1 MTTLGMK
8 RALAPATL
16 GLLVTAAACGG
27 HKEVNAPRGLGDLST
42 PLVAAFREEAVGDSV
57 KAVDLYTKALAA
69 AAASPDNPSSVT
81 IAMASLDALV
91 HHDFTAFSEATS
103 SSSLADRVDP
113 SSLRKSGGTIDERLA
128 KIAKDAGGPFVPSLV
143 ANARLALAERR
154 GDAKAAAEQRALS
167 GCAREAAVVGPVA
180 WMNVSGARE
189 SSRLGEPGAPM
200 PSEVPGPGPF
210 KPRLVP
216 MKVAAFGCR
225 LPLYAETSATG
236 VREVVVDVDVPKGGW
251 IGVGLRSSAA
261 AVMRVGGQVAIERA
275 HSAGPRAVP
284 RFARVET
291 SAGVLRLVVR
301 VGMDQDFSSVEV
313 GAWDADGKPLRA
325 RAPAPGATAGAAAK
339 QSVPVAPPDPRSDPE
354 RVAVALGALA
364 ANDARLAENLLS
376 PQVARADAP
385 PDLLLVYARA
395 VRSARD
401 LPVVKAHERARSA
414 YDRVLEAWPASWEA
428 AIEHAVLAGARRGRA
443 EAHIAALADLDA
455 TRAKVTSSQPALLD
469 AFEAQ
474 TAGRERLYDRA
485 RVAFARIKSTAAS
498 PLANTSL
505 LTETDRVVFERMGR
519 DLVAFDCGAGVADRT
534 SLACHHALAAAGDR
548 EGAERELERLRALA
562 GTPQLYLSLSSRSAI
577 EAGDLGRARKI
588 LEAMNPGDRP
598 LSSVYAAKG
607 KSAVPELLR
616 LATTARDAPAALPP
630 LLRDAGDDPLAPFAG
645 VAERVVHDPNVGPLL
660 ANAAT
665 AILAHRERYD
675 VEPSGLVHFTMLDVR
690 RVMGTTDVE
699 ANAQAAAPT
708 LFGRDTIRV
717 LRRRIFKKDGRIVL
731 PDRTPN
737 AAQSH
742 ADLSQ
747 LEAGDAVE
755 AIYEG
760 WGVPNETG
768 NVGIDTPDLLPERT
782 AVRDASIELAL
793 PPGLR
798 GSMWSHPLLGKP
810 TERTEP
816 ASGTASAKRV
826 LTWHVKDRAVRRLE
840 PGVPKMDRNV
850 GVSFSTSSW
859 DDVARALRETL
870 AALESDSPEV
880 TNWAREASAGK
891 PISRELVDRIVVASG
906 QAIKEASGIVLSDV
920 DLGRA
925 GGQGMTARGM
935 LATHEGSR
943 TWLVV
948 QALREL
954 GIHTDV
960 AVAENDPFSDSPSF
974 PPHFGRFMHPLA
986 IAHLPDPSNP
996 GAMTDVWIDV
1006 DVPGPPLPAGRI
1018 SPGLRGRNVLYPN
1031 GRIAPLPAAFGDTER
1046 DEIDIRLVV
1055 DEKGDAT
1062 GTITVLLRGHTAQD
1076 LAEALVRLVGLER
1089 QRALR
1094 GIALGWVP
1102 FATVEKVELS
1112 SSEGSWQVAMRA
1124 DLTAP
1129 GYAQLEGIKPE
1140 ARVWVLPGMDPVHY
1154 VFPRPFVTT
1163 LSSTYASQAAR
1174 ESALAINQAT
1184 QYHVRRR
1191 VELPPKAQI
1200 ARLPGPF
1207 EGRGPLLSASRKIS
1221 VSGTSIEEDFTLD
1234 VATGTVPR
1242 DKYDAFVT
1250 SAHSTDDA
1258 FRASTRV
1265 KPQP

>member
-1 MTTLGMK
+1 MASYGTK
-8 RALAPATL
+8 LAPATL
-16 GLLVTAAACGG
+16 VLLVAVAACGG
-27 HKEVNAPRGLGDLST
+27 NKQVNAPRGLADLST
-42 PLVAAFREEAVGDSV
+42 PLVAAFREEAVGDST

-69 AAASPDNPSSVT
+69 AAASPDDPSSVA

-91 HHDFTAFSEATS
+91 HHDFTAFADATS

-113 SSLRKSGGTIDERLA
+113 AALKRSGGTIDERLA
-128 KIAKDAGGPFVPSLV
+128 KVAREGGPFVPALV

-154 GDAKAAAEQRALS
+154 GDAKAAAELRAAT
-167 GCAREAAVVGPVA
+167 GCAREAAVIGPVA

-189 SSRLGEPGAPM
+189 AAVLGAPGAAM
-200 PSEVPGPGPF
+200 PAEVPGPGPF
-210 KPRLVP
+210 KSRLVP
-216 MKVAAFGCR
+216 MKVLAFGCR
-225 LPLYAETSATG
+225 LPLYAETSTTG
-236 VREVVVDVDVPKGGW
+236 VREVAIDVDVPKAGW
-251 IGVGLRSSAA
+251 IGVGLRSSAT
-261 AVMRVGGQVAIERA
+261 AVLRAGGQVAIERP
-275 HSAGPRAVP
+275 HSAGSRSVP

-291 SAGVLRLVVR
+291 SAGTLRLVVR

-325 RAPAPGATAGAAAK
+325 RAPKAGATAGATVSQAI
-339 QSVPVAPPDPRSDPE
+339 PVAPPDPRADAE

-376 PQVARADAP
+376 PQVARTDAP
-385 PDLLLVYARA
+385 PELLLVYARA
-395 VRSARD
+395 VRDARD
-401 LPVVKAHERARSA
+401 LPAVKAHERARSA

-428 AIEHAVLAGARRGRA
+428 AVEHAVLAGARRGRA
-443 EAHIAALADLDA
+443 EAHIAALVDLDA
-455 TRAKVTSSQPALLD
+455 TRAKTKTSAPALLD

-485 RVAFARIKSTAAS
+485 RVAFERIKAS

-505 LTETDRVVFERMGR
+505 FAETERVVFERTGR
-519 DLVAFDCGAGVADRT
+519 DLVAFDCSDKAGDRA
-534 SLACHHALAAAGDR
+534 SLACHHALTSAGDR
-548 EGAERELERLRALA
+548 DGAEKELERLRALA

-577 EAGDLGRARKI
+577 ETGDLGRAQKI
-588 LEAMNPGDRP
+588 LDAMNPGDRA

-607 KSAVPELLR
+607 KAALPELLR
-616 LATTARDAPAALPP
+616 LATTARDAPSALPS
-630 LLRDAGDDPLAPFAG
+630 LLRDAGDDPIAAFEG
-645 VAERVVHDPNVGPLL
+645 IAEKVVHDPNVGPLI

-699 ANAQAAAPT
+699 ANAQASAPT

-717 LRRRIFKKDGRIVL
+717 LRRRIFKKDGSVVL

-760 WGVPNETG
+760 WGIPNETG

-782 AVRDASIELAL
+782 AVREASIELAL
-793 PPGLR
+793 PPGLA
-798 GSMWSHPLLGKP
+798 GSMWSHPLLGKAE
-810 TERTEP
+810 ERTEP
-816 ASGTASAKRV
+816 ASATTSKKRV
-826 LTWHVKDRAVRRLE
+826 LTWRVKDRAVRRLE
-840 PGVPKMDRNV
+840 SGVPKMDRSV

-859 DDVARALRETL
+859 DDVARGLRETL
-870 AALESDSPEV
+870 ASLEAESPEV
-880 TNWAREASAGK
+880 TNWAREASAGR
-891 PISRELVDRIVVASG
+891 PVSREVVDKVVAASG
-906 QAIKEASGIVLSDV
+906 HAIKEASGIVLSDV

-925 GGQGMTARGM
+925 GSQGVTARGM

-943 TWLVV
+943 TWLIV

-986 IAHLPDPSNP
+986 IAHVPDPAKP
-996 GAMTDVWIDV
+996 GAMTDVWIDA

-1018 SPGLRGRNVLYPN
+1018 SPELRGRNALYPS
-1031 GRIAPLPAAFGDTER
+1031 GRIARLPAAFGEAER

-1055 DEKGDAT
+1055 DDKGDAT

-1129 GYAQLEGIKPE
+1129 GYAQLEGTKPGS
-1140 ARVWVLPGMDPVHY
+1140 RIWVLPGMDPVHY

-1163 LSSTYASQAAR
+1163 LSATYASQAAR
-1174 ESALAINQAT
+1174 ESALAISHAT

-1191 VELPPKAQI
+1191 VELPAKSQV

-1207 EGRGPLLSASRKIS
+1207 EGKGPLFSAARKIS
-1221 VSGTSIEEDFTLD
+1221 VAGTSIEEDFTLD
-1234 VATGTVPR
+1234 ITTGTVAR
-1242 DKYDAFVT
+1242 DKYDAFVA
-1250 SAHSTDDA
+1250 SVRSTDDA

-1265 KPQP
+1265 KPQSP